1 MAVRHLFVL
10 LAAAAVAAAQSQGT
24 KPPAVQM
31 PGDDGKVGVP
41 YSMGK
46 TGDELVF
53 TLEKAEFAVRA
64 ITHDNG
70 VFAYEN
76 QRLLIITFA
85 VQNPAK
91 VDRQFMGTSFK
102 FTVVSPDD
110 KNFVAPSYA
119 YHPEMLSPMQ
129 IALKPAQKV
138 RAWVAVQIHPKG
150 VVNKL
155 IVQRGDGTKVL
166 RYDLREQVK
175 PFTGPWAAENKID
188 ILEIGKTK
196 PATVIPMGW
205 FDINVEKVE
214 ELQESAGFTAGAGN
228 KLVVATVLVKNVSKW
243 KPAFGDGFIRTKLY
257 DENGEEGRFLAF
269 AKMSG
274 PDKPNQVNLDPD
286 QQMRVR
292 YVFEIPSAMKPTYI
306 RLWETHSKRSVDI
319 LLN

>member
-1 MAVRHLFVL
+1 MAIRQL
-10 LAAAAVAAAQSQGT
+10 LVFAAVAAAVAAQPQGA

-31 PGDDGKVGVP
+31 PGDNGKVGVP

-46 TGDELVF
+46 AGDELVF

-70 VFAYEN
+70 IFAYEN
-76 QRLLIITFA
+76 QRLLIVTYA

-91 VDRQFMGTSFK
+91 ADRQFHGSSFK

-110 KNFVAPSYA
+110 QNYVAPQYA
-119 YHPEMLSPMQ
+119 YHPDKLDWMQ
-129 IALKPAQKV
+129 LNLKPAQKV
-138 RAWVAVQIHPKG
+138 RAWFAVQIHPRG

-155 IVQRGDGTKVL
+155 IVQRGEGTKVL
-166 RYDLREQVK
+166 RYDLRDKVK
-175 PFTGPWAAENKID
+175 PFIGPWAAENKVD
-188 ILEIGKTK
+188 ILEIGKAK

-214 ELQESAGFTAGAGN
+214 EIAESPGFKAEEGN
-228 KLVVATVLVKNVSKW
+228 KLVVATITIKNVSKW
-243 KPAFGDGFIRTKLY
+243 KPAFGDGFITTKLY
-257 DENGEEGRFLAF
+257 DENGEEGQFLAF

-274 PDKPNQVNLDPD
+274 LDKPAHGNMEPD

-292 YVFEIPSAMKPTYI
+292 YVFEVPTAMKPTYI
-306 RLWETHSKRSVDI
+306 RLWEASSGRSVDI